1 MKAIE
6 IRNKYLNFF
15 KNHGHVVIPSAPL
28 IPENDPSVLFTTAG
42 MQPLVP
48 YLLGETHPSGTRLTD
63 YQKCV
68 RTNDIEEVGDNRH
81 LTYFEMLGNWSLGD
95 YFKEESVQ
103 MSYDF
108 LTQELNIPAEKLS
121 VTCFAGDEDC
131 ERDNVTA
138 ECWKKAGIPEERIY
152 FFGKDDN
159 WWIAGEE
166 GPCGPDTEM
175 FYDTGKPKCSE
186 ECNPSCGC
194 GKYVEIWNNVFME
207 FFKDKDG
214 KYTKLKQHN
223 VDTGLGLERMT
234 MLLQGKE
241 TPFETELFAPIMD
254 KLVELQKVDNIA
266 SRRIV
271 AEHLRSSMMITCDG
285 GRPSNVDRGYILR
298 RLIRRMIR
306 HMNKLQISLDELSTL
321 IDINVENLKELYPAL
336 ESNKETIKTV
346 LLEEK
351 DKFVKTLTKGE
362 KEFVKEME
370 NIKADGKDILPG
382 TIVFRLYDTYGFPP
396 EVTEELATEN
406 GMKIDKEEFEK
417 LFKEH
422 QEKSRAGAEQK
433 FKGGLAG
440 NGEMETK
447 YHTATHLL
455 NAALRVVLGSHVHQR
470 GSNITAERMRFDFSH
485 PAKMTDEE
493 KQKTEDLVN
502 EWIQA
507 AIPVEH
513 VEMNKEDAI
522 AQGAEAM
529 FIEKYGDIVSV
540 YKIGDKSLELCGGPH
555 VSNTSELGHFK
566 IKKEGEELYKYV
578 KQGLDYIKNA
588 ENKFTDLINLEEG
601 TIRIGV
607 SPTLT
612 KEFLLPYLEIFH
624 KKYPNINIEIDTKL
638 WKTLI
643 QKLRN
648 GLLDILIIH
657 LNDEKYDED
666 LKIIKCKKKHDC
678 LIASKKY
685 KDIIGEEI
693 SCINKALSI
702 SVGLESL

>member
-15 KNHGHVVIPSAPL
+15 KKHGHNVIPSAPL

-108 LTQELNIPAEKLS
+108 LTKELNIPAEKLS

-131 ERDNVTA
+131 ERDLVTA

-186 ECNPSCGC
+186 TCDPSCGC

-207 FFKDKDG
+207 FFKDKEG

-285 GRPSNVDRGYILR
+285 GRPSNIDRGYILR

-306 HMNKLQISLDELSTL
+306 HMNKLQISLDELLTL
-321 IDINVENLKELYPAL
+321 IDINVENLKEMYPAL
-336 ESNKETIKTV
+336 ETNKEIIKTV
-346 LLEEK
+346 ILEEK

-362 KEFVKEME
+362 KEFMKEME
-370 NIKADGKDILPG
+370 TVKSEGKDTIPG
-382 TIVFRLYDTYGFPP
+382 VMVFRLYDTYGFPP
-396 EVTEELATEN
+396 EVTEELASEN

-455 NAALRVVLGSHVHQR
+455 NAALRVVLGAHVHQR

-513 VEMNKEDAI
+513 KEMPKDEAI
-522 AQGAEAM
+522 KMGAEAM

-540 YKIGDKSLELCGGPH
+540 YKIGDKSIELCGGPH
-555 VSNTSELGHFK
+555 VTNTSELGHFK
-566 IKKEGEELYKYV
+566 IKKEEASSSGV
-578 KQGLDYIKNA
+578 RRIKA
-588 ENKFTDLINLEEG
+588 ILE
-601 TIRIGV
+601 
-607 SPTLT
+607 
-612 KEFLLPYLEIFH
+612 
-624 KKYPNINIEIDTKL
+624 
-638 WKTLI
+638 
-643 QKLRN
+643 
-648 GLLDILIIH
+648 
-657 LNDEKYDED
+657 
-666 LKIIKCKKKHDC
+666 
-678 LIASKKY
+678 
-685 KDIIGEEI
+685 
-693 SCINKALSI
+693 
-702 SVGLESL
+702 

>member
-15 KNHGHVVIPSAPL
+15 KSHGHAVIPSAPL

-48 YLLGETHPSGTRLTD
+48 YLLGEPHPAGTRLTD

-68 RTNDIEEVGDNRH
+68 RTNDIDEVGDNRH

-95 YFKEESVQ
+95 YFKEESIQ

-108 LTQELNIPAEKLS
+108 LTKELRIPAEKLS

-131 ERDNVTA
+131 ARDEVTA
-138 ECWKKAGIPEERIY
+138 SCWKKAGIPEERIY
-152 FFGKDDN
+152 YFGKDDN
-159 WWIAGEE
+159 WWIAGET

-175 FYDTGKPKCSE
+175 FYDTGKPKCSP

-207 FFKDKDG
+207 FYKDENG
-214 KYTKLKQHN
+214 KYSKLKQHN

-234 MLLQGKE
+234 MLLEGKE
-241 TPFETELFAPIMD
+241 TPFETELFEPIMD

-271 AEHLRSSMMITCDG
+271 AEHLRSSMMIICDG

-298 RLIRRMIR
+298 RLIRRMVR

-321 IDINVENLKELYPAL
+321 IDINVENLKEMYPAL
-336 ESNKETIKTV
+336 ETNRDTIKTV
-346 LLEEK
+346 ILEEK
-351 DKFVKTLTKGE
+351 DKFVKTLEKGE
-362 KEFVKEME
+362 KEFAKEIETVKEQGQ
-370 NIKADGKDILPG
+370 NIVPGKM
-382 TIVFRLYDTYGFPP
+382 VFRLYDTYGFPP

-422 QEKSRAGAEQK
+422 QEKSRAGSEQK
-433 FKGGLAG
+433 FKGGLAST
-440 NGEMETK
+440 GEMETK

-455 NAALRVVLGSHVHQR
+455 NAALKQVLGAHVHQR

-502 EWIQA
+502 EWISQ

-513 VEMNKEDAI
+513 LEMKKEDAI
-522 AQGAEAM
+522 KMGAEAM

-540 YKIGDKSLELCGGPH
+540 YKIGDVSLELCGGPH

-566 IKKEGEELYKYV
+566 IKKEESSSSGV
-578 KQGLDYIKNA
+578 RRIKA
-588 ENKFTDLINLEEG
+588 
-601 TIRIGV
+601 
-607 SPTLT
+607 
-612 KEFLLPYLEIFH
+612 
-624 KKYPNINIEIDTKL
+624 
-638 WKTLI
+638 
-643 QKLRN
+643 
-648 GLLDILIIH
+648 IL
-657 LNDEKYDED
+657 
-666 LKIIKCKKKHDC
+666 C
-678 LIASKKY
+678 
-685 KDIIGEEI
+685 
-693 SCINKALSI
+693 
-702 SVGLESL
+702 

>member
-15 KNHGHVVIPSAPL
+15 KSHGHAVIPSAPL

-48 YLLGETHPSGTRLTD
+48 YLLGEPHPAGTRLTD

-68 RTNDIEEVGDNRH
+68 RTNDIDEVGDNRH

-95 YFKEESVQ
+95 YFKEESIQ

-108 LTQELNIPAEKLS
+108 LTKELGIPAEKLS

-131 ERDNVTA
+131 ARDEVTA
-138 ECWKKAGIPEERIY
+138 SCWKKAGIPEERIY
-152 FFGKDDN
+152 YFGKDDN
-159 WWIAGEE
+159 WWIAGET

-175 FYDTGKPKCSE
+175 FYDTGKPKCSS

-207 FFKDKDG
+207 FYKDENG
-214 KYTKLKQHN
+214 KYSKLKQHN

-234 MLLQGKE
+234 MLLEGKE

-271 AEHLRSSMMITCDG
+271 AEHLRSSMMIICDG

-298 RLIRRMIR
+298 RLIRRMVR

-321 IDINVENLKELYPAL
+321 IDINVENLKEMYPAL
-336 ESNKETIKTV
+336 ETNKDTIKTV
-346 LLEEK
+346 ILEEK
-351 DKFVKTLTKGE
+351 DKFVKTLEKGE
-362 KEFVKEME
+362 KEFAKEIETVKEQGQ
-370 NIKADGKDILPG
+370 NIVPGKM
-382 TIVFRLYDTYGFPP
+382 VFRLYDTYGFPP
-396 EVTEELATEN
+396 EVTEELAAEN

-422 QEKSRAGAEQK
+422 QEKSRAGSEQK
-433 FKGGLAG
+433 FKGGLAST
-440 NGEMETK
+440 GEMETK

-455 NAALRVVLGSHVHQR
+455 NAALKQVLGAHVHQR

-502 EWIQA
+502 EWISQ

-513 VEMNKEDAI
+513 LEMKKEDAI
-522 AQGAEAM
+522 KMGAEAM

-540 YKIGDKSLELCGGPH
+540 YKIGDVSLELCGGPH

-566 IKKEGEELYKYV
+566 IKKEESSSSGV
-578 KQGLDYIKNA
+578 RRIKA
-588 ENKFTDLINLEEG
+588 
-601 TIRIGV
+601 
-607 SPTLT
+607 
-612 KEFLLPYLEIFH
+612 
-624 KKYPNINIEIDTKL
+624 
-638 WKTLI
+638 
-643 QKLRN
+643 
-648 GLLDILIIH
+648 IL
-657 LNDEKYDED
+657 
-666 LKIIKCKKKHDC
+666 C
-678 LIASKKY
+678 
-685 KDIIGEEI
+685 
-693 SCINKALSI
+693 
-702 SVGLESL
+702 

>member
-48 YLLGETHPSGTRLTD
+48 YLLGEPHPAGTRLTD

-68 RTNDIEEVGDNRH
+68 RTNDIDEVGDNRH

-95 YFKEESVQ
+95 YFKEESIQ

-108 LTQELNIPAEKLS
+108 LTKELGIPVEKLS

-131 ERDNVTA
+131 ARDEVTA
-138 ECWKKAGIPEERIY
+138 SCWKKAGIPEERIY
-152 FFGKDDN
+152 YFGKDDN
-159 WWIAGEE
+159 WWIAGET

-175 FYDTGKPKCSE
+175 FYDTGKPKCSP

-207 FFKDKDG
+207 FYKDENG
-214 KYTKLKQHN
+214 KYSKLKQHN

-234 MLLQGKE
+234 MLLEEKE
-241 TPFETELFAPIMD
+241 TPFETELFAPIME

-271 AEHLRSSMMITCDG
+271 AEHLRSSMMIICDG

-298 RLIRRMIR
+298 RLIRRMVR

-321 IDINVENLKELYPAL
+321 IDINVDNLKEMYPAL
-336 ESNKETIKTV
+336 EANKEIIKNV
-346 LLEEK
+346 ILEEK
-351 DKFVKTLTKGE
+351 DKFVKTLEKGE
-362 KEFVKEME
+362 KEFAKEVGQVKEQGE
-370 NIKADGKDILPG
+370 NIVPGKV
-382 TIVFRLYDTYGFPP
+382 VFRLYDTYGFPP

-406 GMKIDKEEFEK
+406 GMKIDKEGFDK

-422 QEKSRAGAEQK
+422 QEKSRAGSEQK
-433 FKGGLAG
+433 FKGGLAST
-440 NGEMETK
+440 GEMETK

-455 NAALRVVLGSHVHQR
+455 NAALKQVLGAHVHQR

-502 EWIQA
+502 EWIKE

-513 VEMNKEDAI
+513 LEMKKDDAI
-522 AQGAEAM
+522 KMGAEAM

-540 YKIGDKSLELCGGPH
+540 YKIGDVSIELCGGPH

-566 IKKEGEELYKYV
+566 IKKEESSSSGIRRIKAI
-578 KQGLDYIKNA
+578 LD
-588 ENKFTDLINLEEG
+588 
-601 TIRIGV
+601 
-607 SPTLT
+607 
-612 KEFLLPYLEIFH
+612 
-624 KKYPNINIEIDTKL
+624 
-638 WKTLI
+638 
-643 QKLRN
+643 
-648 GLLDILIIH
+648 
-657 LNDEKYDED
+657 
-666 LKIIKCKKKHDC
+666 
-678 LIASKKY
+678 
-685 KDIIGEEI
+685 
-693 SCINKALSI
+693 
-702 SVGLESL
+702 

>member
-48 YLLGETHPSGTRLTD
+48 YLLGEPHPAGTRLTD

-68 RTNDIEEVGDNRH
+68 RTNDIDDVGDNRH

-95 YFKEESVQ
+95 YFKEESIQ

-108 LTQELNIPAEKLS
+108 LTKELGIPVEKLS

-131 ERDNVTA
+131 ARDEVTA
-138 ECWKKAGIPEERIY
+138 SCWKKAGIPEERIY
-152 FFGKDDN
+152 YFGKDDN
-159 WWIAGEE
+159 WWIAGET

-175 FYDTGKPKCSE
+175 FYDTGKPKCSP

-207 FFKDKDG
+207 FYKDENC
-214 KYTKLKQHN
+214 KYSKLKQHN

-234 MLLQGKE
+234 MLLEGKE

-271 AEHLRSSMMITCDG
+271 AEHLRSSMMIICDG

-298 RLIRRMIR
+298 RLIRRMVR

-321 IDINVENLKELYPAL
+321 IDINVENLKEMYPAL
-336 ESNKETIKTV
+336 EANKETIKNV
-346 LLEEK
+346 ILEEK
-351 DKFVKTLTKGE
+351 DKFVKTLEKGE
-362 KEFVKEME
+362 KEFAKEVGQVKEQGE
-370 NIKADGKDILPG
+370 NIVPGKV
-382 TIVFRLYDTYGFPP
+382 VFRLYDTYGFPP

-406 GMKIDKEEFEK
+406 GMKIDKEGFDK

-422 QEKSRAGAEQK
+422 QEKSRAGSEQK
-433 FKGGLAG
+433 FKGGLAST
-440 NGEMETK
+440 GEMETK

-455 NAALRVVLGSHVHQR
+455 NAALKQVLGSHVHQR

-502 EWIQA
+502 EWITE

-513 VEMNKEDAI
+513 LEMKKDDAI
-522 AQGAEAM
+522 KMGAEAM

-540 YKIGDKSLELCGGPH
+540 YKIGDVSIELCGGPH

-566 IKKEGEELYKYV
+566 IKKEESSSSGIRRIKAI
-578 KQGLDYIKNA
+578 LD
-588 ENKFTDLINLEEG
+588 
-601 TIRIGV
+601 
-607 SPTLT
+607 
-612 KEFLLPYLEIFH
+612 
-624 KKYPNINIEIDTKL
+624 
-638 WKTLI
+638 
-643 QKLRN
+643 
-648 GLLDILIIH
+648 
-657 LNDEKYDED
+657 
-666 LKIIKCKKKHDC
+666 
-678 LIASKKY
+678 
-685 KDIIGEEI
+685 
-693 SCINKALSI
+693 
-702 SVGLESL
+702 

>member
-15 KNHGHVVIPSAPL
+15 KSHGHVVIPSAPL

-48 YLLGETHPSGTRLTD
+48 YLLGEPHPAGTRLTD

-68 RTNDIEEVGDNRH
+68 RTNDIDEVGDNRH

-95 YFKEESVQ
+95 YFKEESIQ

-108 LTQELNIPAEKLS
+108 LTKELGIPVEKLS

-131 ERDNVTA
+131 ARDEVTA
-138 ECWKKAGIPEERIY
+138 SCWKKAGIPEERIY
-152 FFGKDDN
+152 YFGKDDN
-159 WWIAGEE
+159 WWIAGET

-175 FYDTGKPKCSE
+175 FYDTGKPKCSP

-207 FFKDKDG
+207 FYKDENC
-214 KYTKLKQHN
+214 KYSKLKQHN

-234 MLLQGKE
+234 MLLEGKE

-271 AEHLRSSMMITCDG
+271 AEHLRSSMMIICDG

-298 RLIRRMIR
+298 RLIRRMVR

-321 IDINVENLKELYPAL
+321 IDINVENLKEMYPAL
-336 ESNKETIKTV
+336 EANKETIKNV
-346 LLEEK
+346 ILEEK
-351 DKFVKTLTKGE
+351 DKFVKTLEKGE
-362 KEFVKEME
+362 KEFAKEVGQVKEQGE
-370 NIKADGKDILPG
+370 NIVTGKV
-382 TIVFRLYDTYGFPP
+382 VFRLYDTYGFPP

-406 GMKIDKEEFEK
+406 GMKIDKEGFDK

-422 QEKSRAGAEQK
+422 QEKSRAGSEQK
-433 FKGGLAG
+433 FKGGLAST
-440 NGEMETK
+440 GEMETK

-455 NAALRVVLGSHVHQR
+455 NAALKQVLGSHVHQR

-502 EWIQA
+502 EWITE

-513 VEMNKEDAI
+513 LEMKKDDAI
-522 AQGAEAM
+522 KMGAEAM

-540 YKIGDKSLELCGGPH
+540 YKIGDVSIELCGGPH

-566 IKKEGEELYKYV
+566 IKKEESSSSGIRRIKAI
-578 KQGLDYIKNA
+578 LD
-588 ENKFTDLINLEEG
+588 
-601 TIRIGV
+601 
-607 SPTLT
+607 
-612 KEFLLPYLEIFH
+612 
-624 KKYPNINIEIDTKL
+624 
-638 WKTLI
+638 
-643 QKLRN
+643 
-648 GLLDILIIH
+648 
-657 LNDEKYDED
+657 
-666 LKIIKCKKKHDC
+666 
-678 LIASKKY
+678 
-685 KDIIGEEI
+685 
-693 SCINKALSI
+693 
-702 SVGLESL
+702 